1 MPSAEN
7 RAAALVIRGRADSDL
22 DEAVAVMA
30 EVHRRDGYPMHW
42 PADPAAWLAASRLI
56 AAWVAVLD
64 GRIVGH
70 VSLSQPGRGDG
81 APRLAGTVPGPAGVV
96 PGPAGMV
103 PGPAGVAM
111 VSRLF
116 VAPAARGHQAGA
128 ALLGQAARAARE
140 LGCRPL
146 LDVHSTNTAAIALYE
161 RLGWQPLGS
170 CEAVWGEDQV
180 TVLCY
185 AAPGVRPA
193 DAG

>member
-7 RAAALVIRGRADSDL
+7 RAPALVIRGRGDSDL
-22 DEAVAVMA
+22 DGVVAVMA

-64 GRIVGH
+64 GQIVGH
-70 VSLSQPGRGDG
+70 VSLSQPGRGDA
-81 APRLAGTVPGPAGVV
+81 APRLAGTVPGLAGVG
-96 PGPAGMV
+96 PGPAS
-103 PGPAGVAM
+103 VAM

-116 VAPAARGHQAGA
+116 VAPAARGHRAGA

-146 LDVHSTNTAAIALYE
+146 LDVHSTNTAAIALYG
-161 RLGWQPLGS
+161 RLGWRLLGS

-180 TVLCY
+180 TILCY
-185 AAPGVRPA
+185 AAPG
-193 DAG
+193 